1 MKFILLDQENVQLV
15 LAIYGFILAV
25 LKRQLEVEFQRGNI
39 LNRKLENVAPLIFQ
53 FRVEYVGKRQIY
65 RV

>member
-1 MKFILLDQENVQLV
+1 MQLV

-39 LNRKLENVAPLIFQ
+39 LNRKLENVAPLIF
-53 FRVEYVGKRQIY
+53 
-65 RV
+65 